1 MRRLFNPLPLHG
13 IFRGAS
19 ERALARSYS
28 QLSAGTRATSRWL
41 RARIAFRPGLQQR
54 SLTSDWGQTADK
66 VAKEQRRALLAV
78 RFDTFERAYVVLYM
92 LVFDFTRA
100 TLVSIHTYVSDVN
113 GARLQRRL

>member
-19 ERALARSYS
+19 ERALARSYP
-28 QLSAGTRATSRWL
+28 QLSAGTRASWRWL
-41 RARIAFRPGLQQR
+41 RARIAFPPGLQQR
-54 SLTSDWGQTADK
+54 SLTGDRGQTADK